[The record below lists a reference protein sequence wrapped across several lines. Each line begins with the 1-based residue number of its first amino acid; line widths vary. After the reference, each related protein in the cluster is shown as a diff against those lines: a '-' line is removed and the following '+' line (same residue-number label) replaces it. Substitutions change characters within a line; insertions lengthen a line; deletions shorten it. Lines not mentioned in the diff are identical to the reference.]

1 MNTSLRQRSC
11 HRKPSQP
18 STNNHNLICRWCC
31 SSLKKIRKR
40 LRFMF
45 TKAHF
50 CLKLNQVSTETK
62 IKEVKVELEMAQPLF
77 TLPLYTKRE
86 AMNFNYNNRYIEII
100 YYWQEY
106 CIHTILRKWGLD
118 NIKIQPWTLS
128 KIIHQG
134 FYLHGSLFS
143 IIGWI

>member
-1 MNTSLRQRSC
+1 
-11 HRKPSQP
+11 
-18 STNNHNLICRWCC
+18 
-31 SSLKKIRKR
+31 
-40 LRFMF
+40 MF

-100 YYWQEY
+100 YY
-106 CIHTILRKWGLD
+106 
-118 NIKIQPWTLS
+118 
-128 KIIHQG
+128 
-134 FYLHGSLFS
+134 
-143 IIGWI
+143 

>member
-11 HRKPSQP
+11 CRKPSQP
-18 STNNHNLICRWCC
+18 STNNHNLICRRCC

-62 IKEVKVELEMAQPLF
+62 IKEKWSLRWHSPFSPCHCKPKGKQWIL
-77 TLPLYTKRE
+77 TITID
-86 AMNFNYNNRYIEII
+86 IEII

-118 NIKIQPWTLS
+118 NIKIQPWTLF